1 MRLVVVGGGI
11 VGAACAWTASELGAE
26 VILVDAALPGQ
37 ATAAGAGIICPWS
50 ARADDPAWYALA
62 CISAREYPNLIERLA
77 EAGEAEV
84 SYRRVGALYLAGG
97 ERPGHERPDNESP
110 EHERPDNERLAY
122 ERLESTRAALVS
134 RRASAPEIGEIELL
148 PPDQAR
154 DLFPPLRPGASAV
167 LIGGAARVDGRLM
180 AQALAG
186 AARRRGAVV
195 RHGRAAIEV
204 GSGRVSGVTVD
215 GERVGAD
222 AVVVAAGAW
231 SGALLKSAGVAVPVR
246 PQRGQI
252 AHIGVPDADTS
263 QWPVILP
270 SGSGHY
276 LLAFDDSR
284 VVAGATREPDA
295 GFDCRV
301 TPAGVHE
308 VLGEALAVAPGLGSG
323 TLLETR
329 VGLRPVGPDGLPL
342 IGPVAGV
349 GGLVVATGLGASGL
363 TMGPYTGHLAA
374 RAALGLD
381 PGMDLAPYDPLR
393 GMAP

>member
-1 MRLVVVGGGI
+1 MRLVVVGAGI
-11 VGAACAWTASELGAE
+11 VGAACAWAASELGAE

-62 CISAREYPNLIERLA
+62 CVSAREYPGLVERLA
-77 EAGEAEV
+77 EAGESEV
-84 SYRRVGALYLAGG
+84 SYRRVGALYLAA
-97 ERPGHERPDNESP
+97 D
-110 EHERPDNERLAY
+110 D
-122 ERLESTRAALVS
+122 RLESMRDALLAGRAG
-134 RRASAPEIGEIELL
+134 APEIGEVEVLG
-148 PPDQAR
+148 PDQAR

-180 AQALAG
+180 ARALAG

-195 RHGRAAIEV
+195 RHGMARIEV
-204 GSGRVSGVTVD
+204 GSGRVSAVTID

-222 AVVVAAGAW
+222 AVVAAAGAW
-231 SGALLKSAGVAVPVR
+231 SGALLGSAGVAVAVR

-252 AHIGVPDADTS
+252 AHIGVPDAGTGR
-263 QWPVILP
+263 WPVILP

-284 VVAGATREPDA
+284 VVAGATREADA

-342 IGPVAGV
+342 IGQVAGV

-363 TMGPYTGHLAA
+363 TIGPYTGQLAA

-381 PGMDLAPYDPLR
+381 PGMDLVPYDPLR
-393 GMAP
+393 